1 VTAADAAPD
10 LDRQIADVFALLG
23 VLLVFVIA
31 YLSAMFPLVEDAVRQ
46 PRPTVEADRLRLGR
60 RLRAYRNL
68 IGGLALS
75 IVLIAVLLL
84 PLSGQAVS
92 GWAWPWQRGYRTT
105 RAGLVGVTAGRHG
118 GRAASPARSG
128 QTPGM
133 VPAAL
138 AVAGA
143 VAAARRRIAAAAER
157 AGRDPASVRLV
168 AVSKTVAAERVAEAV
183 AAGVTDLGENRVQEA
198 AAKRPQL
205 PDGVR
210 WHMVGHLQTNKAARA
225 AATFAV
231 VHSVDSVRL
240 AETLAAR
247 RPAGLGEL
255 EVLLEVELTG
265 LPGHTGLL
273 PGGLEE
279 AVAAIAGL
287 GGLRLRGLMT
297 MAPPVADPEEARPV
311 FAALRRM
318 RDGLEQRAGGALPE
332 LSMGMSGDF
341 EVAVEEGAT
350 MVRLGRAIFGERP
363 PRAPAGTGAA
373 GSA

>member
-1 VTAADAAPD
+1 MPSTAD
-10 LDRQIADVFALLG
+10 
-23 VLLVFVIA
+23 
-31 YLSAMFPLVEDAVRQ
+31 
-46 PRPTVEADRLRLGR
+46 
-60 RLRAYRNL
+60 
-68 IGGLALS
+68 
-75 IVLIAVLLL
+75 
-84 PLSGQAVS
+84 
-92 GWAWPWQRGYRTT
+92 
-105 RAGLVGVTAGRHG
+105 
-118 GRAASPARSG
+118 
-128 QTPGM
+128 
-133 VPAAL
+133 
-138 AVAGA
+138 A
-143 VAAARRRIAAAAER
+143 VAAARERIAAAAER
-157 AGRDPASVRLV
+157 AGREPASVRLV
-168 AVSKTVAAERVAEAV
+168 AVSKTVAAARVAEAV

-240 AETLAAR
+240 AEALAAR
-247 RPAGLGEL
+247 RPAELGDL

-265 LPGHTGLL
+265 LPGHTGLA
-273 PGGLEE
+273 PAGLGE
-279 AVAAIAGL
+279 AVTAIAGL

-318 RDGLEQRAGGALPE
+318 RDELEQRWGGALPE

-350 MVRLGRAIFGERP
+350 AVRLGRAIFGERP
-363 PRAPAGTGAA
+363 PRAPAGAGAA

>member
-1 VTAADAAPD
+1 
-10 LDRQIADVFALLG
+10 
-23 VLLVFVIA
+23 
-31 YLSAMFPLVEDAVRQ
+31 
-46 PRPTVEADRLRLGR
+46 
-60 RLRAYRNL
+60 
-68 IGGLALS
+68 
-75 IVLIAVLLL
+75 
-84 PLSGQAVS
+84 
-92 GWAWPWQRGYRTT
+92 
-105 RAGLVGVTAGRHG
+105 
-118 GRAASPARSG
+118 
-128 QTPGM
+128 
-133 VPAAL
+133 
-138 AVAGA
+138 
-143 VAAARRRIAAAAER
+143 
-157 AGRDPASVRLV
+157 
-168 AVSKTVAAERVAEAV
+168 V
-183 AAGVTDLGENRVQEA
+183 AAGVADLGENRVQEA

-247 RPAGLGEL
+247 RPAELGEL

-265 LPGHTGLL
+265 LPGHTGLA
-273 PGGLEE
+273 PARLEE

-287 GGLRLRGLMT
+287 AGLCLRGLMT
-297 MAPPVADPEEARPV
+297 MAPPVADPEQARPT
-311 FAALRRM
+311 FADLRRM
-318 RDGLEQRAGGALPE
+318 REELEQRCGRSLPE

-363 PRAPAGTGAA
+363 PRAPAGAAAA

>member
-1 VTAADAAPD
+1 
-10 LDRQIADVFALLG
+10 
-23 VLLVFVIA
+23 
-31 YLSAMFPLVEDAVRQ
+31 
-46 PRPTVEADRLRLGR
+46 
-60 RLRAYRNL
+60 
-68 IGGLALS
+68 
-75 IVLIAVLLL
+75 
-84 PLSGQAVS
+84 
-92 GWAWPWQRGYRTT
+92 
-105 RAGLVGVTAGRHG
+105 
-118 GRAASPARSG
+118 
-128 QTPGM
+128 M

-183 AAGVTDLGENRVQEA
+183 AAGVTDLGENRVQDA

-373 GSA
+373 GSAGPPA

>member
-1 VTAADAAPD
+1 
-10 LDRQIADVFALLG
+10 
-23 VLLVFVIA
+23 
-31 YLSAMFPLVEDAVRQ
+31 
-46 PRPTVEADRLRLGR
+46 
-60 RLRAYRNL
+60 
-68 IGGLALS
+68 
-75 IVLIAVLLL
+75 
-84 PLSGQAVS
+84 
-92 GWAWPWQRGYRTT
+92 
-105 RAGLVGVTAGRHG
+105 
-118 GRAASPARSG
+118 
-128 QTPGM
+128 M
-133 VPAAL
+133 VPTGV
-138 AVAGA
+138 AVAEA

-183 AAGVTDLGENRVQEA
+183 VAGVTDLGENRVQEA

-231 VHSVDSVRL
+231 IHSVDSVRL

-247 RPAGLGEL
+247 RPAELGEL

-273 PGGLEE
+273 PARLEE
-279 AVAAIAGL
+279 AVVAVAGL
-287 GGLRLRGLMT
+287 AGLRLRGLMT
-297 MAPPVADPEEARPV
+297 MAPHVADPEQARPT

-318 RDGLEQRAGGALPE
+318 RDDLEQRGVGALPE

-350 MVRLGRAIFGERP
+350 VVRLGRAIFGERP

>member
-1 VTAADAAPD
+1 MS
-10 LDRQIADVFALLG
+10 
-23 VLLVFVIA
+23 
-31 YLSAMFPLVEDAVRQ
+31 SA
-46 PRPTVEADRLRLGR
+46 T
-60 RLRAYRNL
+60 
-68 IGGLALS
+68 
-75 IVLIAVLLL
+75 
-84 PLSGQAVS
+84 
-92 GWAWPWQRGYRTT
+92 
-105 RAGLVGVTAGRHG
+105 
-118 GRAASPARSG
+118 
-128 QTPGM
+128 
-133 VPAAL
+133 L

-157 AGRDPASVRLV
+157 AGRDPAGVRLV
-168 AVSKTVAAERVAEAV
+168 AVSKTVAAGRVAEAV

-247 RPAGLGEL
+247 RPAELGEL

-265 LPGHTGLL
+265 LPGHTGL
-273 PGGLEE
+273 PPATLEE
-279 AVAAIAGL
+279 AVTAIAGL

-297 MAPPVADPEEARPV
+297 MAPPVADPEDARPV

-318 RDGLEQRAGGALPE
+318 RDELEQHWGGALPE

-350 MVRLGRAIFGERP
+350 VVRLGRAIFGERP
-363 PRAPAGTGAA
+363 PRAPGGGGAA